1 MSGVISDMLTSM
13 TKNMLNAPTCATQ
26 QFIGALTN
34 KIADAMS
41 NVISPLLASSI
52 QSILSPIGAVFN
64 VKDKIMGGIDFM
76 SKVGGLF
83 KCTLPEK
90 QTSSFKYQIDG
101 LLKKRSFRW

>member
-41 NVISPLLASSI
+41 NVISPLLGPSKV
-52 QSILSPIGAVFN
+52 ILSPIGAVFN

-83 KCTLPEK
+83 KCDITRE
-90 QTSSFKYQIDG
+90 TNIII
-101 LLKKRSFRW
+101 